1 MGFSSRFCPRH
12 FVHELQA
19 VTVLDEAALN
29 AVYNEPLTLYPVSNM
44 PCARFPYLTLA
55 TRPAPG

>member
-1 MGFSSRFCPRH
+1 
-12 FVHELQA
+12 